1 MTMKE
6 LLIECLCN
14 EFQYISDEIT
24 GTEDDDGDDDV
35 DAWREELSKFTT
47 SELITITDTKGED
60 ELMKFIDNYSNA

>member
-60 ELMKFIDNYSNA
+60 QLMEFIDRYSVL